1 MDFYWRSSEDS
12 ASASCLLTVEHFS
25 AEVNLILTVGRWRK
39 LWMDSIFFLYICEK
53 SWIKTCTIPKK
64 RISSRF
70 SSLLIC
76 YAILSSLLLQNC
88 VFILLQ
94 TNNISLFYRLKS
106 IFSCVNIQEDI
117 LCQNAKI
124 QLQRKFLWFLKYNN
138 SNIHFIIN
146 DFNRWYSD
154 GRDEYF
160 ISLFSLQ
167 TSSQA
172 EPFECRRRFGRT
184 FCTDSPRS
192 HSADSGEGA
201 SALRT
206 GWRDRTALIDHQHE
220 NKNNSIDLF
229 CYKKYIY
236 VFPREN
242 ISEPAGVDKDKYTS
256 ST

>member
-1 MDFYWRSSEDS
+1 MDFGRRGGEDS
-12 ASASCLLTVEHFS
+12 ASASRLLTVEHFS
-25 AEVNLILTVGRWRK
+25 AEVKLDLDCQQAGLT
-39 LWMDSIFFLYICEK
+39 IFSSVHMWKCGKVINQNMHHTK
-53 SWIKTCTIPKK
+53 KK
-64 RISSRF
+64 RISSHF

-94 TNNISLFYRLKS
+94 TNNISLFYCLKS

-124 QLQRKFLWFLKYNN
+124 QLQRKFLWFLKDNN

-146 DFNRWYSD
+146 YFNRWYSD

-184 FCTDSPRS
+184 FCTGSPRGRW
-192 HSADSGEGA
+192 AESGEGA

-220 NKNNSIDLF
+220 
-229 CYKKYIY
+229 KKQQYRFILL
-236 VFPREN
+236 
-242 ISEPAGVDKDKYTS
+242 
-256 ST
+256 

>member
-1 MDFYWRSSEDS
+1 MCKVRNQNVHHTKKKGSVPVLVLFWS
-12 ASASCLLTVEHFS
+12 AMQSFLHY
-25 AEVNLILTVGRWRK
+25 
-39 LWMDSIFFLYICEK
+39 FF
-53 SWIKTCTIPKK
+53 
-64 RISSRF
+64 RI
-70 SSLLIC
+70 
-76 YAILSSLLLQNC
+76 
-88 VFILLQ
+88 VFFFLLQ
-94 TNNISLFYRLKS
+94 TNNISLFYCLKS
-106 IFSCVNIQEDI
+106 IFSCVNVQEDI

-124 QLQRKFLWFLKYNN
+124 QLQRKFLWFLKDNN

-184 FCTDSPRS
+184 FCTDSPRGR
-192 HSADSGEGA
+192 SAESGEGA
-201 SALRT
+201 SALRDQDDGIVRPSST
-206 GWRDRTALIDHQHE
+206 ISAK
-220 NKNNSIDLF
+220 KNNRIDLF

-242 ISEPAGVDKDKYTS
+242 ISEQAGVDKDKYTS

>member
-1 MDFYWRSSEDS
+1 MWKC
-12 ASASCLLTVEHFS
+12 A
-25 AEVNLILTVGRWRK
+25 
-39 LWMDSIFFLYICEK
+39 K
-53 SWIKTCTIPKK
+53 SWIKICTIPKK
-64 RISSRF
+64 RISSSF

-94 TNNISLFYRLKS
+94 TNNISLFYCLKS

-124 QLQRKFLWFLKYNN
+124 QLQRKFLWFLKDNN

-146 DFNRWYSD
+146 DFNSWYSD

-172 EPFECRRRFGRT
+172 EPFECRRRFGRV

-192 HSADSGEGA
+192 RLADSGKGA
-201 SALRT
+201 SALREQDD
-206 GWRDRTALIDHQHE
+206 GIVR
-220 NKNNSIDLF
+220 
-229 CYKKYIY
+229 
-236 VFPREN
+236 P
-242 ISEPAGVDKDKYTS
+242 S
-256 ST
+256 STISTKKKTTV